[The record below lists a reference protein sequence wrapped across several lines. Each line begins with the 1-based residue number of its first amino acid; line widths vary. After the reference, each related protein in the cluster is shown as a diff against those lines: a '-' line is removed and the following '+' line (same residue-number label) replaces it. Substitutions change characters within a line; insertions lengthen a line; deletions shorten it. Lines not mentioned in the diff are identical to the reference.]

1 MGEEEPRT
9 IVSGLR
15 PYMDKSDM
23 DGQDVVVLLNLK
35 PRNMRGVKSF
45 GMLLCASAKDDGKVE
60 MLKPPAGTPI
70 GERLCFGTFVEDL
83 PDPATPNQV
92 QKKKVKQIAASE
104 QLMT

>member
-1 MGEEEPRT
+1 
-9 IVSGLR
+9 
-15 PYMDKSDM
+15 
-23 DGQDVVVLLNLK
+23 
-35 PRNMRGVKSF
+35 MRGVKSF

-92 QKKKVKQIAASE
+92 QKKKVWEAVQVDLKTNGELSAHWKELPMVSSLGVVKATTLSE
-104 QLMT
+104 SPIS